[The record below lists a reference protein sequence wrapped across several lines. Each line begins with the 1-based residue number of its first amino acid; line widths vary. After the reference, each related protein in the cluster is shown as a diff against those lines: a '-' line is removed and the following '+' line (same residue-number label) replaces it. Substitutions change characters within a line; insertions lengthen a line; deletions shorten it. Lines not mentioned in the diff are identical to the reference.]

1 VSVELDTTSGGILAY
16 RPEDSYFV
24 SSALS
29 TSTTKKVYVR
39 RFDAVTVHGYASPQ
53 TYLRPDGVE
62 VLDRSAQVVLIPYAE
77 IKGVY
82 FVREFERN
90 AEAKQKTVFA
100 TRPKQN
106 GLWVRFTFR
115 DGEIL
120 EGILPNNLLL
130 LEEKGV
136 TATPP
141 DPNANAR
148 RVFVPREAVR
158 ELTVLGVIGSP
169 VRRLKRKAKEITE
182 DQMDLFGGG
191 TAARPAG

>member
-1 VSVELDTTSGGILAY
+1 MSVELDTASGGILAY
-16 RPEDSYFV
+16 RPEDSSFA

-130 LEEKGV
+130 LEWQHSL
-136 TATPP
+136 PQ
-141 DPNANAR
+141 
-148 RVFVPREAVR
+148 
-158 ELTVLGVIGSP
+158 S
-169 VRRLKRKAKEITE
+169 
-182 DQMDLFGGG
+182 
-191 TAARPAG
+191 

>member
-1 VSVELDTTSGGILAY
+1 M
-16 RPEDSYFV
+16 
-24 SSALS
+24 
-29 TSTTKKVYVR
+29 R
-39 RFDAVTVHGYASPQ
+39 RFDAATVHGYASPQ
-53 TYLRPDGVE
+53 TYLRSDGIE

-77 IKGVY
+77 VKGVY
-82 FVREFERN
+82 FVREFARD

-100 TRPKQN
+100 TRPKQD

-130 LEEKGV
+130 VEEQGV

-148 RVFVPREAVR
+148 RIFVPRAAVR

-169 VRRLKRKAKEITE
+169 VRRPKRKPKETPE
-182 DQMDLFGGG
+182 DQMDLFRGE
-191 TAARPAG
+191 TASRSAG

>member
-1 VSVELDTTSGGILAY
+1 M
-16 RPEDSYFV
+16 
-24 SSALS
+24 SA
-29 TSTTKKVYVR
+29 STTKKVYVR

-53 TYLRPDGVE
+53 TYLRPDGVDI
-62 VLDRSAQVVLIPYAE
+62 LDRSAQVVLIPYAE

-100 TRPKQN
+100 TRPKQD

-115 DGEIL
+115 DGKIL

-130 LEEKGV
+130 VDEKGV

-148 RVFVPREAVR
+148 RVFVPREAVQK
-158 ELTVLGVIGSP
+158 LTVLGVIGSP
-169 VRRLKRKAKEITE
+169 VRRPKRKPREIPE
-182 DQMDLFGGG
+182 DQMDLFRGE
-191 TAARPAG
+191 TAPGPAG